1 MLVISSWLQGKTR
14 YFHYHEQMEV
24 SNDRS
29 NGQRNSP
36 FCSSLGNADKSIVF
50 PRTREKG
57 IQAWF
62 SHLGKAVSFRCC
74 LLHFLEVFVFKSP
87 AHVHS
92 GFDPFFICDVLIQES
107 SFGI

>member
-1 MLVISSWLQGKTR
+1 MTDPVVREIP
-14 YFHYHEQMEV
+14 
-24 SNDRS
+24 
-29 NGQRNSP
+29 P
-36 FCSSLGNADKSIVF
+36 FAVVWEMQIKAVF

-74 LLHFLEVFVFKSP
+74 LLHFLEVFVFESP
-87 AHVHS
+87 AQVHS
-92 GFDPFFICDVLIQES
+92 GFEPFFICDVLIQES